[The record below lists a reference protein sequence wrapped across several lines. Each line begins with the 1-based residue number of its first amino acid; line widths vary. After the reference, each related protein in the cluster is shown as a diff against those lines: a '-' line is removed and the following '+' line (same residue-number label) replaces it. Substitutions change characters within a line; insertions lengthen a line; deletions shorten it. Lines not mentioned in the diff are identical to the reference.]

1 MYALANVEKF
11 VQDNAERLGEHAEMI
26 LARAKEKSHKG
37 IFSGGAVEEIMKDGG
52 LAVEFHNVV
61 MNSPKHMRIG
71 LSAIQA
77 TGD

>member
-1 MYALANVEKF
+1 MYALVNVEKF
-11 VQDNAERLGEHAEMI
+11 VQDNVERLGEHAEMI

-37 IFSGGAVEEIMKDGG
+37 VFSGSAVEEIMEDDG

-61 MNSPKHMRIG
+61 MNDLNHMKIG

-77 TGD
+77 AGD